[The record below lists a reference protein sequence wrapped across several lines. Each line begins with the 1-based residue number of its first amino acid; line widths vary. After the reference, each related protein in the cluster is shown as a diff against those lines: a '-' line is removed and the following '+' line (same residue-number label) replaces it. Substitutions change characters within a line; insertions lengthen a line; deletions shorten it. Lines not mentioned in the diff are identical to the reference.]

1 MNYEMLV
8 ISLKVDEITIKS
20 RVFSKTRI
28 ISSEILPL
36 LYSLKS
42 KERSVR
48 LSSGRVLVLHS
59 TVLIIDSYNISHVF
73 LQGISVYSV

>member
-42 KERSVR
+42 KERSVC

-59 TVLIIDSYNISHVF
+59 TVPIIDSYNISHVF